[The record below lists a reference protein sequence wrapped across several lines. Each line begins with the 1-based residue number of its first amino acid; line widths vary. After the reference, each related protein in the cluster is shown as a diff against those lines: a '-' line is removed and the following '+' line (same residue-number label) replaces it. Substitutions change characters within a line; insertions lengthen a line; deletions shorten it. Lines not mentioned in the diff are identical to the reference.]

1 MSEPITFQ
9 AQVYKVAT
17 LADMGLR
24 VTLDLPE
31 DAVMQAAQL
40 MECKRAGIV
49 LQVVCSVPDKPED
62 LIKLD
67 ENAKQTGEGAE
78 KRTTRVGRRRS

>member
-1 MSEPITFQ
+1 MSKPITFQ
-9 AQVYKVAT
+9 ATVYKVAT

-40 MECKRAGIV
+40 MECKRAGVV
-49 LQVVCSVPDKPED
+49 LSVVCNFPDKQEVTE
-62 LIKLD
+62 I
-67 ENAKQTGEGAE
+67 GEVSARAE
-78 KRTTRVGRRRS
+78 RKSRRATT